1 MNIPKIKKGINAYLP
16 VVLDIVKAG
25 AIEKQIGA
33 CRCYISIRLHKHKNG
48 PYSIRSFKQNDVDNI
63 NKGMQLLGDKLIK
76 TNIAY
81 TGDRITDI
89 LSLKEALSDVFITK
103 LIESALGYDQAAIL
117 NRTTIGKTCHNRKR
131 FTEEEFEKITM
142 AVRQVGMMLL
152 SIEFYLDE

>member
-1 MNIPKIKKGINAYLP
+1 MDIPKIKKGINAYLP

-33 CRCYISIRLHKHKNG
+33 CSSYISIRLHKQKNG

-63 NKGMQLLGDKLIK
+63 NKGMQLLGNKLIK
-76 TNIAY
+76 VNIAY

-89 LSLKEALSDVFITK
+89 LSLKEALSDVFIVK
-103 LIESALGYDQAAIL
+103 LIESSLGYNKTAIV
-117 NRTTIGKTCHNRKR
+117 NRTTVGKTCYNRKR